1 MTFVLYDQERRV
13 LEVIIQYI
21 HRHGYAPLLR
31 EIAEIIGVSSPA
43 TVHEHVIALIQKG
56 FLVKTGRFKRGFD
69 LASPLKKRELD
80 NIESTIELPLFGFIA
95 AGSPLEPHS
104 DPTASF
110 RVPASMINSGKPGY
124 ALQVK
129 GESMK
134 DDGILDGDYVIIEYV
149 ESASDGDIVIAFLQD
164 TGFTTLKRFFKE
176 GDHIA
181 LKPANSQ
188 MQPIYAKNV
197 TIQGKVVGLVRKF

>member
-21 HRHGYAPLLR
+21 NRHGYAPLLR
-31 EIAEIIGVSSPA
+31 EIAKIIGVSSPA

-56 FLVKTGRFKRGFD
+56 YLVKTGRFKRGFD
-69 LASPLKKRELD
+69 LASQLKKRELE
-80 NIESTIELPLFGFIA
+80 NVESTVELPLFGYIA
-95 AGSPLEPHS
+95 AGSPLEPYVDS
-104 DPTASF
+104 SATF
-110 RVPASMINSGKPGY
+110 RVPASMIDSGKPGY

-134 DDGILDGDYVIIEYV
+134 DDGILDGDYVIIEYT
-149 ESASDGDIVIAFLQD
+149 ESANNGDIVIAFLKD
-164 TGFTTLKRFFKE
+164 SGFTTLKRFYKE
-176 GDHIA
+176 GEHIV
-181 LKPANSQ
+181 LKPANAQ

-197 TIQGKVVGLVRKF
+197 AIQGKVVGLVRKF